1 MVCMR
6 GRLRFL
12 AALLALFA
20 FSAYFAE
27 GVWASLCLPGAESHA
42 MIADNPAE
50 HGSSAGSH
58 HAPAQTSGESESA
71 GSDAPPCP
79 LGMTGAG
86 SSCVAVSLP
95 AVVDTMAPALPAHSV
110 VHLLLD
116 STHDLLLVASHF
128 RPPRA

>member
-86 SSCVAVSLP
+86 STCVAVSLP
-95 AVVDTMAPALPAHSV
+95 AVTNPMAPALPAHSV
-110 VHLLLD
+110 VHLILD